1 MTTSGH
7 LAGGP
12 REVTASPPAGPARP
26 RRHDPH
32 RRDRIVDACLDVVAE
47 HGVAGTSH
55 RRVAAAADVPLGS
68 MTYHF
73 AGMDELLRAA
83 FSRFAEQQA
92 AAFERRLGQATDVEQ
107 AADAVV
113 ALITTD
119 VFATQRDLVLSH
131 ELYTLAARD
140 PAFRTLTNA
149 WMSRSR
155 AALARHFDPLTC
167 RLLDA
172 FVEGVTIHRALDTE
186 RPDDAVVRSGVA
198 RILAPVTSTKDPAP

>member
-1 MTTSGH
+1 MST
-7 LAGGP
+7 
-12 REVTASPPAGPARP
+12 

-73 AGMDELLRAA
+73 EGMDELLREA
-83 FSRFAEQQA
+83 FGRFAEQQA
-92 AAFERRLGQATDVEQ
+92 AAFERRMSAATDPEA

-113 ALITTD
+113 AIITSD
-119 VFATQRDLVLSH
+119 VFSTQRDLVLTH
-131 ELYTLAARD
+131 ELYVLASRE

-149 WMSRSR
+149 WMGRSR
-155 AALARHFDPLTC
+155 AQLARHFDPLTC

-172 FVEGVTIHRALDTE
+172 FVEGITIHRALDTE
-186 RPDDAVVRSGVA
+186 RPDDAVVRAGVRRLLLTA
-198 RILAPVTSTKDPAP
+198 APKEHPA